1 MVSYKDANAKKR
13 TKNDLNHGAN
23 TMFFPTTLPK
33 KPRNAQ
39 EKKNKLPIKKKTL
52 RAYKIT

>member
-39 EKKNKLPIKKKTL
+39 KKKNKLTTKKKTL